1 MNAYFLQNANIRPVA
16 VAAIAAATDVTS
28 SAVDMAN
35 VESVTFVGV
44 FGTGAANNT
53 LKLQQS
59 NDLAGTPDDYT
70 DMAGTSVA
78 LGGASDEVVAV
89 EVRNPTKRYVRAVAV
104 RGTSSTLDALLA
116 ITTGFRSSTQAT
128 NSVVGTIASETHA
141 SPAEGTA

>member
-59 NDLAGTPDDYT
+59 TDLAGTYT
-70 DMAGTSVA
+70 DLAGTSVA

-89 EVRNPTKRYVRAVAV
+89 EVRNPTKQYVRAVAV